1 MFNVSQFRI
10 SRKLAIAAT
19 AGISALSLSAC
30 AGNYAAE
37 GAGVGAAA
45 GAAVGAITGG
55 DVLTGAAIGA
65 AAGAAGG
72 YFVDKNDRCDGYDGD
87 RLDDDCYGTEGYPDD
102 PR

>member
-1 MFNVSQFRI
+1 M
-10 SRKLAIAAT
+10 AIMQNKFIMA
-19 AGISALSLSAC
+19 SALAASTISLSAC
-30 AGNYAAE
+30 ASNYAAE

-72 YFVDKNDRCDGYDGD
+72 YFIDKDGKCNGYDRRG
-87 RLDDDCYGTEGYPDD
+87 RLDYDCYGTRGYPARA